1 MILFFGPAGAGKS
14 VQGQL
19 LAEKKGW
26 EWISS
31 GQLLRET
38 SNPDILAELEKGNLI
53 SSDKMYELFSE
64 ALAAPTDVSGLILD
78 GFPRKREQAEWLVG
92 HLPAGPRDISM
103 AIVMDVAKEELLK
116 RIEARGRSDDTP
128 EAVDARLKI
137 YHAEVDPILT
147 FLSEQSIPVVHIDG
161 IGDITD
167 IHERVMDAVT
177 THS

>member
-1 MILFFGPAGAGKS
+1 
-14 VQGQL
+14 
-19 LAEKKGW
+19 
-26 EWISS
+26 
-31 GQLLRET
+31 
-38 SNPDILAELEKGNLI
+38 
-53 SSDKMYELFSE
+53 
-64 ALAAPTDVSGLILD
+64 
-78 GFPRKREQAEWLVG
+78 
-92 HLPAGPRDISM
+92 M

-147 FLSEQSIPVVHIDG
+147 FLGEQSIPVVHIDG